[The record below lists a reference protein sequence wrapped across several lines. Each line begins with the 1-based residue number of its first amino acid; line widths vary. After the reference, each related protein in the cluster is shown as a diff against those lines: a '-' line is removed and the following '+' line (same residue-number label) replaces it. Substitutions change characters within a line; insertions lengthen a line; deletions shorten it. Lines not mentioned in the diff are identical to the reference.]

1 MRKGFVVAVAAA
13 SLLLAACSSNK
24 KAESAKATTTTQ
36 AANDINP
43 ADYDLNGTPVTL
55 AGITFT
61 PPTNWTDLG
70 PSGMRKADYYLSPV
84 NGETDSATVTVFYF
98 GPTGGGT
105 IDANIDRWIGQ
116 MAVPNGDAKQ
126 AANEYTMTVDSMP
139 VHVMSVDGTFNASM
153 GGPMSGQTEAKPNY
167 EMVGVVVEAPQ
178 GNVFFKLTGP
188 TATAKQ
194 MANEFLAMVKSI
206 KKAA

>member
-1 MRKGFVVAVAAA
+1 MVAAA
-13 SLLLAACSSNK
+13 ALLMAACSSNK
-24 KAESAKATTTTQ
+24 EADAAKTSPAPQ

-43 ADYDLNGTPVTL
+43 ANFDLNGTPVTL

-61 PPTNWTDLG
+61 PPTGWTDLG
-70 PSGMRKADYYLSPV
+70 PSGMRKASYYLAPV

-116 MAVPNGDAKQ
+116 MTVASGDAKQ
-126 AANEYTMTVDSMP
+126 ASQKYTMTVEGMP
-139 VHVMSVDGTFNASM
+139 VHVVSVDGTYNASM
-153 GGPMSGQTEAKPNY
+153 GGMMGGQTEAKENY
-167 EMVGVVVEAPQ
+167 TMVGVVVEAPE

-188 TATAKQ
+188 KATAKQ
-194 MANEFLAMVKSI
+194 MTDEFLAMVKNI
-206 KKAA
+206 KKTS